1 MDRYYNNKEFI
12 KDVRVNDRTASVIIK
27 ADSIADCRKEILDSL
42 LAGDNTKAGVPDNT
56 GRALNRRYMDRLFLS
71 VAGRILRKVFLP
83 IPLDKA
89 WTVLTSVRCHDEE
102 DKLQLQV
109 YHRI

>member
-42 LAGDNTKAGVPDNT
+42 FYNYNG
-56 GRALNRRYMDRLFLS
+56 ALQ
-71 VAGRILRKVFLP
+71 
-83 IPLDKA
+83 
-89 WTVLTSVRCHDEE
+89 HDPAS
-102 DKLQLQV
+102 
-109 YHRI
+109 